1 VEESLKADGLLY
13 QLGRDGGRRLV
24 FYCTFGQRSAMA
36 VQAAQA
42 AGLVSARHLQGGM
55 RAWRQAEGPLVG

>member
-1 VEESLKADGLLY
+1 
-13 QLGRDGGRRLV
+13 
-24 FYCTFGQRSAMA
+24 MA

-55 RAWRQAEGPLVG
+55 RAWRQAEGPLAG